1 MARFKSDVKARR
13 IATQKEKISKVA
25 KILLTAFVVQ
35 FLFYLLVIHV
45 VPFGVTNSEGKTV
58 LNSFYAE
65 NWHNYK
71 GSGINVHTEGNG
83 IQVIYWY
90 NMILLAANLLLC
102 MYYIVNVFM
111 EENERHGGARIKT
124 FFKEHKGLMFLF
136 IFSILLSALSSK

>member
-45 VPFGVTNSEGKTV
+45 VPFGVTDSEGKTV

-102 MYYIVNVFM
+102 MYYIVNVF
-111 EENERHGGARIKT
+111 ICQC
-124 FFKEHKGLMFLF
+124 
-136 IFSILLSALSSK
+136 